1 MRNTITSL
9 FLGAG
14 LCVTSTLA
22 VTSSG
27 FAQGVPTIDTQSI
40 TQQITQIKRMLEDFG
55 IQSDMLDHLVD
66 QLAELQRQTAELEG
80 IYAVLTGKADIQ
92 GLLMGGGL
100 DTVLDP
106 KMTSILQAA
115 GSASTGDWSGLSSG
129 YRTAIQTNAKST
141 MTKAGLDPA
150 RVETMG
156 KSGSVAEK
164 RAATQATTGA
174 LVAATADTAQRE
186 TFVSLQRLD
195 TLVAEIPEQ
204 TGIKE
209 AIDLNTRM
217 MGEAVKE
224 LILNNQ
230 LLAMQSYGMG
240 MSDVSQASAWAQEQ
254 EMLDFQ
260 IPDLR

>member
-27 FAQGVPTIDTQSI
+27 YAQGVPTIDTQSI

-55 IQSDMLDHLVD
+55 IQSDMLDQLVD

-186 TFVSLQRLD
+186 TSVSLQRLD
-195 TLVAEIPEQ
+195 TLV
-204 TGIKE
+204 GLWLK
-209 AIDLNTRM
+209 
-217 MGEAVKE
+217 MGDGA
-224 LILNNQ
+224 
-230 LLAMQSYGMG
+230 
-240 MSDVSQASAWAQEQ
+240 
-254 EMLDFQ
+254 
-260 IPDLR
+260 

>member
-55 IQSDMLDHLVD
+55 IQSDMLDQLVD

-115 GSASTGDWSGLSSG
+115 GSASTGDWSG
-129 YRTAIQTNAKST
+129 I
-141 MTKAGLDPA
+141 
-150 RVETMG
+150 
-156 KSGSVAEK
+156 
-164 RAATQATTGA
+164 
-174 LVAATADTAQRE
+174 
-186 TFVSLQRLD
+186 
-195 TLVAEIPEQ
+195 
-204 TGIKE
+204 
-209 AIDLNTRM
+209 
-217 MGEAVKE
+217 
-224 LILNNQ
+224 
-230 LLAMQSYGMG
+230 
-240 MSDVSQASAWAQEQ
+240 
-254 EMLDFQ
+254 
-260 IPDLR
+260 

>member
-27 FAQGVPTIDTQSI
+27 YAQGVPTIDTQSI

-186 TFVSLQRLD
+186 TSVSLQRLD
-195 TLVAEIPEQ
+195 TLV
-204 TGIKE
+204 GLWLK
-209 AIDLNTRM
+209 
-217 MGEAVKE
+217 MGDGA
-224 LILNNQ
+224 
-230 LLAMQSYGMG
+230 
-240 MSDVSQASAWAQEQ
+240 
-254 EMLDFQ
+254 
-260 IPDLR
+260 

>member
-186 TFVSLQRLD
+186 TSVSLQRLD
-195 TLVAEIPEQ
+195 TLV
-204 TGIKE
+204 GLWLK
-209 AIDLNTRM
+209 
-217 MGEAVKE
+217 MGDGA
-224 LILNNQ
+224 
-230 LLAMQSYGMG
+230 
-240 MSDVSQASAWAQEQ
+240 
-254 EMLDFQ
+254 
-260 IPDLR
+260 